1 MHLSRFELD
10 HSIRRRFPREVVDVD
25 PIFIDPAIMKAIALH
40 LKIESEDVILMIAH
54 FLHAF
59 FTSSALIETHE
70 MDNFVF
76 KNEHLLSKW

>member
-1 MHLSRFELD
+1 LA
-10 HSIRRRFPREVVDVD
+10 RETADVD

-40 LKIESEDVILMIAH
+40 IKVEFEDVVLMIAN

-59 FTSSALIETHE
+59 FTSSPLIETYE

-76 KNEHLLSKW
+76 KNEHLLAKW